1 PKCTHVLV
9 ARQETER
16 NDVHLAND
24 DEQCRDDT
32 LTDNPESLFLDIK
45 HIARL
50 CILDESEGVQVSTDD
65 DSSCSILEASSG
77 KRTDSVSNFRDLTR
91 KVDGSFGLA
100 TRRTSFVSLEYKRC
114 GCTALNTG
122 TYKKDSTEG
131 KNSILDF
138 ILVDDKKLSNAEM

>member
-32 LTDNPESLFLDIK
+32 LTDNLETLFLDIK
-45 HIARL
+45 YVARL

-65 DSSCSILEASSG
+65 DSSCSTISKASSG
-77 KRTDSVSNFRDLTR
+77 KRTNSASNFRGSTR

-100 TRRTSFVSLEYKRC
+100 TRGTSFVSLEYKRC
-114 GCTALNTG
+114 GCTALNT
-122 TYKKDSTEG
+122 
-131 KNSILDF
+131 
-138 ILVDDKKLSNAEM
+138 